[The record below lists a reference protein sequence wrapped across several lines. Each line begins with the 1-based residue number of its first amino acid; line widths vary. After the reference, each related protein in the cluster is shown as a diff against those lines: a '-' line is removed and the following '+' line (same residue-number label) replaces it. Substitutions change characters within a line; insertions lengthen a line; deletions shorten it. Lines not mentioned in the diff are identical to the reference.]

1 MDKKEILRRSQ
12 KENYIFDE
20 FSHYVDKKAYA
31 NAYLAIL
38 IYSGIAALVFFL
50 QFHFTGKAYGDYRAF
65 LFCFAIT
72 FGSRSFQHF
81 RSHRKAKD
89 ILFVLIAFCIAIV
102 TFISILNH
110 EMEIL

>member
-1 MDKKEILRRSQ
+1 MEKKEILRRNQ

-20 FSHYVDKKAYA
+20 FDYYVDKKAYA

-72 FGSRSFQHF
+72 FGGRSFQHF
-81 RSHRKAKD
+81 RSHRKIKD
-89 ILFVLIAFCIAIV
+89 ILVVLIALCIAIV
-102 TFISILNH
+102 TFINALNH
-110 EMEIL
+110 GMEIL